1 MKVAARDADRFVS
14 APAADIVAVLFYGP
28 DRGLVEER
36 AARLARTV
44 VDDLDDPFRV
54 ADLTGAQIADDPARL
69 ADEIAAQSLIG
80 GRRLVRV
87 RAAGNESA
95 AAFESILNHVTG
107 DTLAVV
113 EAGDLAPR
121 AKLRALFEAADN
133 GAAIACYR
141 DDAAALESVIRETLQ
156 RHGMAPSPGAL
167 AYLMSR
173 LGADRRV
180 TRTELEKL
188 ALFVGDGAEV
198 SEAAAAACVG
208 DSAEITLDDLA
219 DAVAGGN
226 QTNAGRALARLSLD
240 GVHPVAIVR
249 GLQRHFQRLHFTVA
263 LIAGGTAQ
271 DAAAAA
277 LRPPVF
283 FKRKQAFAAQSR
295 VWTVKTVSR
304 ALDLLL
310 AAEIDCKTTGM
321 PGVAVCGTV
330 VTRLAGAAVNMRS
343 RGRR

>member
-1 MKVAARDADRFVS
+1 VKIAARDADRVVS
-14 APAADIVAVLFYGP
+14 APAANIVAVLLYGP

-54 ADLTGAQIADDPARL
+54 ADLTGAQISADPARL

-87 RAAGNESA
+87 RAAGNETA
-95 AAFESILNHVTG
+95 AAFESILNHVIG
-107 DTLAVV
+107 DALAVI
-113 EAGDLAPR
+113 EAGDLTPR
-121 AKLRALFEAADN
+121 AKLRILFEAADK

-141 DDAAALESVIRETLQ
+141 DDAAALETVIRETLQ

-173 LGADRRV
+173 LGTDRRV

-188 ALFVGDGAEV
+188 ALFVGDGGEV
-198 SEAAAAACVG
+198 SEEAAVACVG

-219 DAVAGGN
+219 EAVAGGH
-226 QTNAGRALARLSLD
+226 QANAGRALARLSLD
-240 GVHPVAIVR
+240 GVNPVAIVR
-249 GLQRHFQRLHFTVA
+249 ALQRHFQRLHFTA
-263 LIAGGTAQ
+263 SLIAGGTAQ
-271 DAAAAA
+271 DAAVAA

-283 FKRKQAFAAQSR
+283 FKRKQAFTAHSR
-295 VWTVKTVSR
+295 AWTAKTVSR

-321 PGVAVCGTV
+321 PGAAICGNV
-330 VTRLAGAAVNMRS
+330 VTRLTGAAVTMRS